1 MEEQDKVIELTDQLQ
16 MARQREVVK
25 QERINQLES
34 EKIFMTKFDPRG
46 ALSAS
51 VSLSLSTSQP
61 LDLSAS
67 RPLNLTIP
75 QPLYLSASLSV
86 SLSIS

>member
-46 ALSAS
+46 ALSTS
-51 VSLSLSTSQP
+51 ISQP

-67 RPLNLTIP
+67 LSLNLTIP